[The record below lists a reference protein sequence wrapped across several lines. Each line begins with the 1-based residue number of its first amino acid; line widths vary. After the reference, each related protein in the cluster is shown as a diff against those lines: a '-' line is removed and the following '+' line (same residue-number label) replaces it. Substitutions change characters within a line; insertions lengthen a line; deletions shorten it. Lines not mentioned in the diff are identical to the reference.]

1 MWACFVIV
9 AVESLKLTIFNKIIG
24 NNCIE
29 NLFCTLNQT
38 RALHY
43 HVQIETC
50 YNIKEEYM
58 NRELDKM

>member
-1 MWACFVIV
+1 MIV
-9 AVESLKLTIFNKIIG
+9 AVESLNLTIFNEIIG

-38 RALHY
+38 CASHY
-43 HVQIETC
+43 HIQTETC
-50 YNIKEEYM
+50 YNIKEKYM